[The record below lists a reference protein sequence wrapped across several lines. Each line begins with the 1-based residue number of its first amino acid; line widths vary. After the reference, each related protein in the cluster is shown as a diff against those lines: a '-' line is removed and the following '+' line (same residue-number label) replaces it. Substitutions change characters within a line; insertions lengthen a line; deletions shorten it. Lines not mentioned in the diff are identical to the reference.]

1 MSGKRFHRSFTGLC
15 LLAGA
20 AVPVL
25 FVVTQ
30 IAAAP
35 FYPGYSFS
43 RQSVSM
49 LGTHFSRHP
58 WIFNTGEILLGVLT
72 LAAVLGL
79 YRGFRKMTSPT
90 LSALI
95 GLTIACTGIMTLKAG
110 IFPLPDPRH
119 NSWAFL
125 FPLTILTPFL
135 MLIAV
140 WERGRG
146 RGLRIHLTLSDLL
159 LLLLIPFTGHF
170 ERGTLQRLIAVGT
183 MVPVGI
189 IALFMWLELR
199 RESSVAV

>member
-1 MSGKRFHRSFTGLC
+1 MSGKRSHRSFTGLC

-43 RQSVSM
+43 RHSVSM
-49 LGTHFSRHP
+49 LGTDFSRHP

-72 LAAVLGL
+72 LAAALGL
-79 YRGFRKMTSPT
+79 SRGFRKITSRA

-95 GLTIACTGIMTLKAG
+95 GLTIACSGIMTVKAG

-125 FPLTILTPFL
+125 FPFTILTPFL

-140 WERGRG
+140 WKRGRG
-146 RGLRIHLTLSDLL
+146 RGLRIYLTLSDLL
-159 LLLLIPFTGHF
+159 LLLLIPFTGYL
-170 ERGTLQRLIAVGT
+170 ERGTLQRLILAGT
-183 MVPVGI
+183 LVPIGVAG
-189 IALFMWLELR
+189 AYLWLELR
-199 RESSVAV
+199 RESSVTV